1 MFRLSTRPAIVS
13 IAMAA
18 MKSALFATEK
28 GTILAECAREWVRSA
43 IMAIH
48 PIAPATG
55 VKCAVRRLDV
65 STDIRGVMSAEVT
78 E

>member
-1 MFRLSTRPAIVS
+1 
-13 IAMAA
+13 
-18 MKSALFATEK
+18 MKNALFATEK
-28 GTILAECAREWVRSA
+28 DIILAECVKVWVRSV

>member
-48 PIAPATG
+48 PIAPATEAKYG
-55 VKCAVRRLDV
+55 VLRLDA
-65 STDIRGVMSAEVT
+65 SMDIRSVIFAEAK